1 MRLRTIIL
9 ASAVVIGLVLPAAA
23 QQSMHRFLLLFSYTD
38 TAVKAMTENP
48 QNRSAQAAKLFET
61 FGGKVLEAYFI
72 PYGSHYDGMIIAE
85 LPDDVSVDAV
95 NLFARA
101 SGNFGQGATV
111 PLLTADEFK
120 AAMEKAKNAKT
131 STSYTAPTATK
142 Q

>member
-1 MRLRTIIL
+1 MKLHTIIL
-9 ASAVVIGLVLPAAA
+9 ASAVVIGLVLPATA

-48 QNRSAQAAKLFET
+48 QNRSAQAAKLFEN

-72 PYGSHYDGMIIAE
+72 PYGSHYDGVIVAE
-85 LPDDVSVDAV
+85 LPDDVTVDAV
-95 NLFARA
+95 SLFVRA
-101 SGNFGQGATV
+101 TGNFGQSETV

-120 AAMEKAKNAKT
+120 AAMEKAKSVKT
-131 STSYTAPTATK
+131 GSSYTAPTATK